1 MFTTLQD
8 TLTKYFKVKPD
19 EVTLESTLHGLG
31 LDSLDVVEFFM
42 FIEEDFD
49 IEIAESEVS
58 GDMPMSAVVALIEG
72 KGGEA

>member
-1 MFTTLQD
+1 
-8 TLTKYFKVKPD
+8 
-19 EVTLESTLHGLG
+19 
-31 LDSLDVVEFFM
+31 M